1 MECKMKYN
9 TEKHHRKSIR
19 LKNYD
24 YSKPGIYFVT
34 ICTKN
39 REFLFGEII
48 NGVIVLNDAGKIA
61 QQYWLEIPEHFPNTF
76 PLW

>member
-1 MECKMKYN
+1 MKYN
-9 TEKHHRKSIR
+9 HEKHHCKSIR

-48 NGVIVLNDAGKIA
+48 NGVIVLNEAGKIA
-61 QQYWLEIPEHFPNTF
+61 QQCWLEIPEHFLNTF

>member
-1 MECKMKYN
+1 MKYN
-9 TEKHHRKSIR
+9 PEKHHRKSIR

-39 REFLFGEII
+39 REFLFGEIV
-48 NGVIVLNDAGKIA
+48 NGVIVLNEAGKIA
-61 QQYWLEIPEHFPNTF
+61 QQCWLEIPEHFPNTF